1 MKVNIHFYYLRCNEA
16 KYIYIFL
23 TTCIYRK
30 LEAILQLVFKQMVSS
45 ILIPVSA
52 LHDGWW
58 PSSHTSGQSVQE
70 SFVLSLV
77 LVET

>member
-1 MKVNIHFYYLRCNEA
+1 MHL
-16 KYIYIFL
+16 
-23 TTCIYRK
+23 RK